1 MTVPWRQLPCD
12 LWACVARHLGEM
24 DRIRLFWTLWRTR
37 VLWHSNIATCYR
49 QFLTAPP
56 PA

>member
-37 VLWHSNIATCYR
+37 VLWHFNIATCYR